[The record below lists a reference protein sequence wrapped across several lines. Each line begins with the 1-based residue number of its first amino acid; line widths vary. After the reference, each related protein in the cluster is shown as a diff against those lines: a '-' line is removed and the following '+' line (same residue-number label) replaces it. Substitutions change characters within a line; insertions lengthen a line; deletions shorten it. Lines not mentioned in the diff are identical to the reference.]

1 MTPTHT
7 RSLQLK
13 LAASFCTIGSR
24 VDELDL
30 AFLTEDQKRKI
41 HAANRLIKTCRG
53 YLVRKR
59 YQRART
65 ALVSWRSRELMQVH
79 AVTASW
85 LRRRVTEH
93 AMHTY
98 NMHMQHAHAHVHVAH
113 MHMHMCNMPCT

>member
-53 YLVRKR
+53 YLVRRR

-79 AVTASW
+79 AVAASW
-85 LRRRVTEH
+85 LRRHEAEH

-98 NMHMQHAHAHVHVAH
+98 TCACACACAYTCHAHRV
-113 MHMHMCNMPCT
+113 PCSSP

>member
-7 RSLQLK
+7 RAMQQK
-13 LAASFCTIGSR
+13 LAASFITIGSR

-53 YLVRKR
+53 DLVRKR

-79 AVTASW
+79 AVAASW
-85 LRRRVTEH
+85 LRRREAEH
-93 AMHTY
+93 AMHTCTC
-98 NMHMQHAHAHVHVAH
+98 H
-113 MHMHMCNMPCT
+113 MHMHMCMCMHMHTHTCHVSCT

>member
-1 MTPTHT
+1 MTPTLT
-7 RSLQLK
+7 RAMQQK
-13 LAASFCTIGSR
+13 LAASFITIGSR

-30 AFLTEDQKRKI
+30 TFLTEDQKRKI

-53 YLVRKR
+53 YLVRRR

-79 AVTASW
+79 AVAASW
-85 LRRRVTEH
+85 LRRHVAEH

-98 NMHMQHAHAHVHVAH
+98 TCACACACAYTCHAHRV
-113 MHMHMCNMPCT
+113 PCSSP